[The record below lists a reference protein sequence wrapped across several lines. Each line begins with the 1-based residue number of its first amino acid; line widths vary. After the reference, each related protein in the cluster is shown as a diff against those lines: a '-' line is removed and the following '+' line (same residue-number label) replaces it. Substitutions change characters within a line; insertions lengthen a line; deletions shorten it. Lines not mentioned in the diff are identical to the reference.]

1 MGMVKLFQTPEFRC
15 DDGSGA
21 MVKCSEEK
29 VCNLRKMGGVW
40 GYLEDD
46 QSLVKEF
53 NLICADKM
61 YLGLFGAV
69 FFIG

>member
-1 MGMVKLFQTPEFRC
+1 
-15 DDGSGA
+15 

-29 VCNLRKMGGVW
+29 VCKLREMGGVW
-40 GYLEDD
+40 GYSEDD
-46 QSLVKEF
+46 KSLVKEF
-53 NLICADKM
+53 NLICTDKM